1 MGLDLL
7 LLNRKAAREVEER
20 FGYVTGIDSGE
31 KPAMADFR
39 EEEKQDFIMG

>member
-7 LLNRKAAREVEER
+7 LLNRKVAREMEER
-20 FGYVTGIDSGE
+20 FGYITGIDAGE

-39 EEEKQDFIMG
+39 EDEKQDFIMG